1 MLRASQD
8 CTAFCLR
15 KQSEVVRF
23 DPGPGWTVW
32 HTTFAMPP
40 SPARR
45 SVTILAGSE
54 IRPPGRRRLAL
65 VRCAV
70 VLLALSDVSFADT
83 LYLKSGISIS
93 ITKAQETNGQLQYW
107 IGDDVYTI
115 SKDDVLKIEKGDPPA
130 APVDAGTV
138 IRGPEGVQDLTRR
151 DRAAT
156 SPPHDKVT
164 LPLLRMPPR
173 DDPYWTN
180 LRSRILVRDTIDDQ
194 RLAEIEIQNNNR
206 LTADAF
212 FLAAVLAM
220 ERGAA
225 DQASAYFD
233 HAIRA
238 MPDRPEL
245 LEWQGIA
252 LSAQGRYA
260 EADAQLERA
269 NQLKPDSAELLR
281 LLGRARYDAD
291 RTGDAV
297 AAWRQ
302 AQQISPDSE
311 TEKLLRKAERELEV
325 EERSKTKESR
335 HFTLR
340 YEGDQTSFQLQEQ
353 ILATLEN
360 AYQEISRQLSY
371 QPVENVIVILYTQK
385 EFMDITEAPSW
396 AGALNDGKLRIPI
409 GGVSAVDPQLE
420 RVLRHE
426 LTHSFLHWLASGRCP
441 TWLNEGL
448 AQLMEPR
455 SAGMYA
461 SRLGPLMADRKA
473 IPFAALEYSFTR
485 LSAFEAEV
493 AYAESL
499 AAADY
504 LRDRYGM
511 NEMVRMLESIG
522 SGVPAETALKNST
535 GMDYDVLEQR
545 IGEHLVKE
553 Q

>member
-1 MLRASQD
+1 MYVTRLPGSEVHPVGCRRLV
-8 CTAFCLR
+8 CLR
-15 KQSEVVRF
+15 F
-23 DPGPGWTVW
+23 
-32 HTTFAMPP
+32 
-40 SPARR
+40 
-45 SVTILAGSE
+45 L
-54 IRPPGRRRLAL
+54 
-65 VRCAV
+65 V
-70 VLLALSDVSFADT
+70 VLLALSGLTFADT

-93 ITKAQETNGQLQYW
+93 ITKAQENNGQVQYW
-107 IGDDVYTI
+107 IGDDVYTV
-115 SKDDVLKIEKGDPPA
+115 SKDEVLKIEKGDPPA
-130 APVDAGTV
+130 TPGDAGTG
-138 IRGPEGVQDLTRR
+138 IRGTNRIQDLTRR
-151 DRAAT
+151 DAAAT
-156 SPPHDKVT
+156 SPPHDKVA
-164 LPLLRMPPR
+164 LPLLRTPPR
-173 DDPYWTN
+173 DEPYWAN
-180 LRSRILVRDTIDDQ
+180 LRNRILVRDTLDDQ

-206 LTADAF
+206 VTADAF
-212 FLAAVLAM
+212 FLAAILSM

-225 DQASAYFD
+225 DKASGYFD

-260 EADAQLERA
+260 EADTQLERA
-269 NQLKPDSAELLR
+269 NQLKPDSAALLR
-281 LLGRARYDAD
+281 LLGMARYDAD
-291 RTGDAV
+291 RTAAAV
-297 AAWRQ
+297 AAWKQ
-302 AQQISPDSE
+302 AQQIAPDPD
-311 TEKLLRKAERELEV
+311 TKKLLDKAQRELEV

-340 YEGDQTSFQLQEQ
+340 YEGDQTSPPLQEQ

-360 AYQEISRQLSY
+360 AYQDISRQLGY

-409 GGVSAVDPQLE
+409 GGISAVDADLE

-426 LTHSFLHWLASGRCP
+426 LTHSFLHWLASGHCP

-461 SRLGPLMADRKA
+461 SRLGPVMADRKA
-473 IPFAALEYSFTR
+473 IPLEALEHSFTR
-485 LSAFEAEV
+485 FSALQAEV

-511 NEMVRMLESIG
+511 NEIVRMLESIG
-522 SGVPAETALKNST
+522 SGVPAETALRNST
-535 GMDYDVLEQR
+535 GMDYDVLQQR